1 MKKNSMIAARGFR
14 MTPAERAKGR
24 LMRSPDG
31 HNNDG
36 GQGGGQQEQQEQQQQ
51 QQEQQQEQTQ
61 APTAEEIAQLR
72 ADLAAAQA
80 AAAKFDGIDPEVAK
94 ANAKKVA
101 DAEAA
106 ARKAETEK
114 AQAEGNFER
123 LRELQNEE
131 HQAQLT
137 AAQTERDNERTR
149 AAQAAADAV
158 AARREAAFAKSKFFA
173 TETILTADRAER
185 LYGDYVEIENGVAV
199 VYDAPKTAAKRA
211 VVMDTKGKPLSF
223 DDAMKKV
230 FENEPD
236 KDSFLKSKVKPGAGS
251 TTQDGK
257 VKDVPT
263 DRISKLSA
271 GLAKLRG

>member
-31 HNNDG
+31 HTNEG
-36 GQGGGQQEQQEQQQQ
+36 GQGQQQGQQQEQQQ
-51 QQEQQQEQTQ
+51 QQQEQTQ

-101 DAEAA
+101 DAEKA
-106 ARKAETEK
+106 ARDAET
-114 AQAEGNFER
+114 AQATAEGNFER

-137 AAQTERDNERTR
+137 AAHSERDTERTR
-149 AAQAAADAV
+149 AAQAVADAA

-173 TETILTADRAER
+173 NETILTADRAER
-185 LYGDYVEIENGVAV
+185 LYGDYVEIENGTAV

-211 VVMDTKGKPLSF
+211 IVMDAKGKPLSF

-257 VKDVPT
+257 VKDAPV
-263 DRISKLSA
+263 DRLGKLSA